1 MYLIKFI
8 NFFDWNNV
16 PWESRLALRL
26 FGIKNRDSYLKWLF
40 KAQEKYPLGK
50 ELKDLTLAER
60 VVLNLPVLALA
71 LMVIGSLLCFNY
83 SALWRFLDSIFW
95 YTKRQVLA
103 NVATPPGPMPENP
116 NLDEKGSP
124 KHAFDA
130 NLGQSVMSVVWV

>member
-83 SALWRFLDSIFW
+83 SALWRFLDSIF
-95 YTKRQVLA
+95 
-103 NVATPPGPMPENP
+103 
-116 NLDEKGSP
+116 
-124 KHAFDA
+124 
-130 NLGQSVMSVVWV
+130 